1 MLRRACSA
9 LARPRWPGA
18 SAPRALASAPALAAE
33 SAPSAAP
40 SGSAATSLS
49 EIEEE
54 IRTATAR
61 WVDAEVAPRVR
72 AMDDAA
78 ALDPAVLR
86 GLFDNGFM
94 GVEIDEEYGGA
105 GLNFTSSLLVVEEI
119 ARADPS
125 VAVLVDIQN
134 TLVNNMFRFWAS
146 EPLKAEWLPRL
157 ATDTA
162 SSFAL
167 SEPGSGSDAFAL
179 RTRADRSAD
188 GGHYT
193 LNGAKAWISNSAE
206 AGVFL
211 VMANVDASKGYK
223 GITCFVVPR
232 ETPGLVVEAKED
244 KLGIRA
250 SSTCALSLVDVK
262 VPASAVLGEV
272 GAGYKY
278 AIEILN
284 EGRIGI
290 GAQMVGLARGAFD
303 HAMPY
308 ILTEREQFGV
318 AVGDFQGMQHQYAQ
332 AATEIEAA
340 RTLCYNAA
348 RKKEAGLPFVKDAA
362 MVKLF
367 TSQVAERTASR
378 CIEWLGGVGFTKAYL
393 SEKYFRDSKI
403 GAIYEGTSNIQ
414 LQTIAKIVAS
424 DIRSQR

>member
-105 GLNFTSSLLVVEEI
+105 GLNFTSSLLVVEEV

-250 SSTCALSLVDVK
+250 SSTSNLILDGVK
-262 VPASAVLGEV
+262 VPADAMLGPP
-272 GAGYKY
+272 GAGFKI
-278 AIEILN
+278 AMVTLDG
-284 EGRIGI
+284 GRIGI
-290 GAQMVGLARGAFD
+290 A
-303 HAMPY
+303 
-308 ILTEREQFGV
+308 
-318 AVGDFQGMQHQYAQ
+318 AQ
-332 AATEIEAA
+332 ALGIAQASLECAVKYAHERKAFGAPISGLYAIQAKLSEISLRLEAA
-340 RTLCYNAA
+340 RLLTWRAA
-348 RKKEAGLPFVKDAA
+348 ALKDAGRPYTKEAAMAKLAA
-362 MVKLF
+362 SE
-367 TSQVAERTASR
+367 TATRASHQAIQVLGGMGYVTDMPAERH
-378 CIEWLGGVGFTKAYL
+378 Y
-393 SEKYFRDSKI
+393 RDARI
-403 GAIYEGTSNIQ
+403 TEIYEGTSEIQ
-414 LQTIAKIVAS
+414 HLVIANAILKEYPA
-424 DIRSQR
+424 